1 MAARR
6 PDGRGGE
13 GRGGGGGEGEERG
26 EYGMRGLSGASRPS
40 SAGVGF
46 PEWERGLK
54 AQLPARV
61 TTKNTH
67 KIDNWGKNLPGY
79 NPATQLPSP
88 MLPHFLNLTV
98 PPGLCRELLA
108 AKRASQFP
116 KCTRESGGN
125 GGG

>member
-13 GRGGGGGEGEERG
+13 GRRGGGAGEGEEGEERG
-26 EYGMRGLSGASRPS
+26 ERRMRGLSGASRPS

-61 TTKNTH
+61 TTKNKH
-67 KIDNWGKNLPGY
+67 KIDNWGKNLPRLKRASQ
-79 NPATQLPSP
+79 PPSLA
-88 MLPHFLNLTV
+88 LPHFLNLTIQT
-98 PPGLCRELLA
+98 GLCRELLG

-116 KCTRESGGN
+116 K
-125 GGG
+125 